1 MRQERSVASP
11 LTLSAHIAPLDCH
24 TPRHCPP
31 RYLPSQHSDDFSAV
45 VGMQGAVGFLPP
57 TPSVTFIRGSPACG
71 WVQRR
76 LSCVPSPVVA
86 ARRVGGTRPAPSVTQ
101 HTAFSPPG
109 LMMSSTP
116 DNVGVLFLC
125 LGNICRSPAAEGMF
139 RSLVSAA
146 PPSPLPIVIDSC
158 GTGGGSS
165 NWCTP
170 GGFSYHE
177 GDPLDSRMSS
187 AAAARGVTLTSR
199 SRPLTAAD
207 FDTFDWIVVMDGA
220 NEREVARAA
229 AQWGVDMAAA
239 RARVVRMLDFVPGG
253 EGRRGKA
260 VPDPYYGGANGFET
274 VLDMLESAGG
284 GLLAH
289 VQALA
294 AERAAER
301 TASEA

>member
-1 MRQERSVASP
+1 
-11 LTLSAHIAPLDCH
+11 
-24 TPRHCPP
+24 
-31 RYLPSQHSDDFSAV
+31 
-45 VGMQGAVGFLPP
+45 
-57 TPSVTFIRGSPACG
+57 
-71 WVQRR
+71 
-76 LSCVPSPVVA
+76 
-86 ARRVGGTRPAPSVTQ
+86 
-101 HTAFSPPG
+101 
-109 LMMSSTP
+109 MSSSP

-146 PPSPLPIVIDSC
+146 PPSPLPVVIDSC

-170 GGFSYHE
+170 GGYSYHE
-177 GDPLDSRMSS
+177 GDPPDGRMSS
-187 AAAARGVTLTSR
+187 AASARGVTLTSR

-207 FDTFDWIVVMDGA
+207 FAAFDWIVVMDGA

-229 AQWGVDMAAA
+229 AEWGVDTAAA

-253 EGRRGKA
+253 ARGKA
-260 VPDPYYGGANGFET
+260 VPDPYYGGANGFEV

-284 GLLAH
+284 GLLAQ
-289 VQALA
+289 VQTLA

-301 TASEA
+301 TAGKA

>member
-1 MRQERSVASP
+1 
-11 LTLSAHIAPLDCH
+11 
-24 TPRHCPP
+24 
-31 RYLPSQHSDDFSAV
+31 
-45 VGMQGAVGFLPP
+45 MQGILSFLPP
-57 TPSVTFIRGSPACG
+57 TAGATFIGGGHACS

-76 LSCVPSPVVA
+76 LPSPSSPVLA
-86 ARRVGGTRPAPSVTQ
+86 ARRGISASRALPISQRSASTS
-101 HTAFSPPG
+101 SG
-109 LMMSSTP
+109 LAMSSSP

-139 RSLVSAA
+139 RSLVAAA

-170 GGFSYHE
+170 GGYSYHE
-177 GDPLDSRMSS
+177 GDPPDSRMSS
-187 AAAARGVTLTSR
+187 AATARGVTLTSR

-207 FDTFDWIVVMDGA
+207 FQNFDWIVVMDGA

-229 AQWGVDMAAA
+229 GTWGVNTAAA

-253 EGRRGKA
+253 ARRKD
-260 VPDPYYGGANGFET
+260 VPDPYYGGANGFEV

-284 GLLAH
+284 GLLAE

-294 AERAAER
+294 AKRAAER
-301 TASEA
+301 TAKEA